1 MTARPAPLAVGD
13 ATAAAML
20 DLPAS
25 EFRKLVAAGA
35 LPPPV
40 RIGGHSRWRV
50 DQLTAIL
57 DGAAAKPEQ
66 DFEL

>member
-13 ATAAAML
+13 ATAAKML
-20 DLPAS
+20 DMSAS
-25 EFRKLVAAGA
+25 EFRRLVASGA
-35 LPPPV
+35 LPPPIS
-40 RIGGHSRWRV
+40 IGGYCRWRV